1 MSHINFKTLE
11 AKNFRSIDNM
21 GLKVDFK
28 SGKTTLVASTD
39 NGSGKS
45 SIWRDALFYAL
56 FDKPY
61 AKGQSKTQLIN
72 SRSGNKLYV
81 KLEFEKGGI
90 DYIIERGQKPSVF
103 EITVDGEKLNK
114 EAVDFQKTLLDILG
128 ADEKLFSNSII
139 LGADKFVPFTNM
151 GAEERRRFGDQ
162 MLDLIVITKM
172 SALNKERMKEVNQN
186 ITSTNQNL
194 SILET
199 RQTGI
204 EAIISAKKA
213 NSVDLQNRIQ
223 EDINSLESDKAAYEH
238 DKNVAESDVSSLEE
252 YVEEKKAAK
261 AQQEQVLLEKY
272 KPLIEEARKGI
283 AEAENLS
290 ADELTVCVNNL
301 QDSLN
306 QCMMSITK
314 EEKTIAEQRKL
325 FKEQFDTRQKYEDM
339 VLALKNKLSEL
350 KEPNKDEPCSHCGG
364 VVGEQYYQKHLDEYN
379 TKRQKLEDGIKAAE
393 MKVQEGANLD
403 SQFAQWEEHC
413 ENDLEGYRK
422 EQNQLSEELNDA
434 KVKRGTFE
442 SDRHKKI
449 SDAKHKLSQVQAEL
463 TRETQEIINPL
474 TQELNK
480 IISDLGY
487 KRQDVERLN
496 GLMGKLHQNILSKQQ
511 QLESTKNNSSYST
524 EEADLVECQNE
535 IHEQKNILDECYKKQ
550 AIANLL
556 TQSLKDD
563 GIKAKLVEN
572 YLPYINDRINFYLEK
587 MNFFV
592 RIELNREY
600 ELEMFA
606 PERKGQNIHCLSAG
620 QQKRIDL
627 SVLLAWR
634 DLARQASTNSCNI
647 LIMDELL
654 EAMSESGIIDFMEM
668 WRTIEESKYTNLVVI
683 TQRKAEFEPL
693 FDECKMY
700 KLVDLA
706 TVEIENE

>member
-172 SALNKERMKEVNQN
+172 SAINKERLKEVNQN
-186 ITSTNQNL
+186 ITKTNQNI

-199 RQTGI
+199 RQSGI
-204 EAIISAKKA
+204 EAVITAKKA
-213 NSVDLQNRIQ
+213 NSVDLQQQIQ
-223 EDINSLESDKAAYEH
+223 ADIDALESDKSAYEY
-238 DKNVAESDVSSLEE
+238 DENVVRSDIETLQKSI
-252 YVEEKKAAK
+252 
-261 AQQEQVLLEKY
+261 QEQQSEKTSAEHSLLDKY
-272 KPLIEEARKGI
+272 KGRIEEARQGVTN
-283 AEAENLS
+283 AENLR
-290 ADELTVCVNNL
+290 ADEL
-301 QDSLN
+301 SLIVTSFQN
-306 QCMMSITK
+306 SLSDVRAAILREQNTILEQGK
-314 EEKTIAEQRKL
+314 EFKL
-325 FKEQFDTRQKYEDM
+325 QFDTRTKYEQM
-339 VLALKNKLSEL
+339 VVALQEKLDAL

-364 VVGEQYYQKHLDEYN
+364 VVGSEFYEKHLQEYN
-379 TKRQKLEDGIKAAE
+379 QKRQKLQDGIVAAE
-393 MKVQEGANLD
+393 NKVKEGANLD
-403 SQFAQWEEHC
+403 ALYAQWEEHSGN
-413 ENDLEGYRK
+413 ELNGYKTEEARV
-422 EQNQLSEELNDA
+422 SEELNIA
-434 KVKRGTFE
+434 KVNLGTFE
-442 SDRHKKI
+442 SDRQKKI
-449 SDAKHKLSQVQAEL
+449 SEAKHKLSEIQAEL
-463 TRETQEIINPL
+463 TRETHEVINPL
-474 TQELNK
+474 TQK
-480 IISDLGY
+480 INATTSDLGY
-487 KRQDVERLN
+487 KRQDLQRLTENIAKCER
-496 GLMGKLHQNILSKQQ
+496 NIDQKKQ

-524 EEADLVECQNE
+524 EEADLVECQHE
-535 IHEQKNILDECYKKQ
+535 IHEHKNILDECYKKQ
-550 AIANLL
+550 SIANLL
-556 TQSLKDD
+556 TMSLKDD

-668 WRTIEESKYTNLVVI
+668 WRTIEESKFTNLVVI